1 MYILDEDLF
10 ITNSVY
16 KINEPEESIVVTYNT
31 NYQTQHTIRHRAPDV
46 LPTFENS
53 SDDLDN
59 LDDVSIVCF
68 IHFHLCKL
76 SVKFYIHLR
85 NIFKTFF

>member
-1 MYILDEDLF
+1 M
-10 ITNSVY
+10 
-16 KINEPEESIVVTYNT
+16 NEPEESIVGVYNT

-59 LDDVSIVCF
+59 LDDVSTLCV
-68 IHFHLCKL
+68 IHF
-76 SVKFYIHLR
+76 SM
-85 NIFKTFF
+85 